1 MDAGELNPPEWI
13 TCGDAPYAGGAVLR
27 AGYRLGIPLPVE
39 QVWPHL
45 AGVGGRRGW
54 YYQTWLWKL
63 RGALDKLVG
72 GVGLGR
78 GRRSNEEL
86 RVGEALDFWRVLAV
100 EPPRRLLLLA
110 QMKLPGQAT
119 LEITLT
125 PQGEAACEARMV
137 ASFLPRGISGLAYW
151 YGVWPLHQLGV
162 PGHAARPGP
171 NGGGPARRAGPGL

>member
-1 MDAGELNPPEWI
+1 PF
-13 TCGDAPYAGGAVLR
+13 AGGTVFR
-27 AGYRLGIPLPVE
+27 EGYRLEVPLPAE

-45 AGVGGRRGW
+45 AEVGGRRGW
-54 YYQTWLWKL
+54 HRQTWLWKL

-78 GRRSNEEL
+78 GRRSAGEI

-125 PQGEAACEARMV
+125 PQGEAACEVRMV
-137 ASFLPRGISGLAYW
+137 ASFLPNGIMGLAYW
-151 YGVWPLHQLGV
+151 YGVWPLHHWVFQGML
-162 PGHAARPGP
+162 PGLARTAGAPP
-171 NGGGPARRAGPGL
+171 GGPAQPFDPSDPMACHLPAPH